1 MPNDSLNKYIFL
13 LEVCTLLRYNQMY
26 DIALR
31 VTPGIE
37 YLHQG
42 CDMQILHFDNKPH
55 NILLDE
61 NFTPKVFDFELAKLY
76 PVNDS
81 IIFLTTARGTLGYMA
96 PKLFYK
102 NIGIGLG
109 PCVGLTIVDDKI
121 QAESENSLAY

>member
-1 MPNDSLNKYIFL
+1 MHAS
-13 LEVCTLLRYNQMY
+13 TLNQMY

-42 CDMQILHFDNKPH
+42 CDIQILHFDNKPH

-81 IIFLTTARGTLGYMA
+81 IIFLTAARGTLGCMA
-96 PKLFYK
+96 PKFFYK
-102 NIGIGLG
+102 ILGLG
-109 PCVGLTIVDDKI
+109 LGL
-121 QAESENSLAY
+121 ALG